1 MKNIYINGTLIAT
14 IRTENPHG
22 SLRDKLDAAQM
33 SGKTVEIVEG

>member
-1 MKNIYINGTLIAT
+1 MKNIYINGVLIAT
-14 IRTENPHG
+14 IHTENPHG